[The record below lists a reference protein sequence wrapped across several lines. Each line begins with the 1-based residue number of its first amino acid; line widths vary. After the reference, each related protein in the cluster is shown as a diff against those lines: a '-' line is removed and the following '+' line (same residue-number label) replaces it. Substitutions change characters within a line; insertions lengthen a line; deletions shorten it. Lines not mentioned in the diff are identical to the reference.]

1 MLTGKLKCAEKR
13 HGRQGIYILISLCEL
28 GWLQYITVIN
38 AWFEVDTL
46 AIVNL
51 TQNYI
56 RINSGNKKQ
65 M

>member
-13 HGRQGIYILISLCEL
+13 HGRQGNYILISLCKL
-28 GWLQYITVIN
+28 GW
-38 AWFEVDTL
+38 FKVDTL
-46 AIVNL
+46 ANVNL

-56 RINSGNKKQ
+56 RINSGNKRQ